1 MTNIHNSRAVVL
13 AVLGTI
19 ALAPLAVAQQEPSGD
34 EPLTRQEFAKFLEG
48 YRKFQADY
56 GKLRQENEQLRAEV
70 AELKAGVDSASREDW
85 EADFEAFAALERESI
100 LDEVREELRDITD
113 PLLPGKTNFVQG
125 GAGVV
130 TFQDR
135 QNVDSTFGVG
145 IAPTLLWKPT
155 DRLLLEA
162 EIAFGLTAD
171 DTFVEL
177 DYAQVSYLLND
188 YMTITGGKFLTPFNT
203 FWERWHPSWIN
214 KSATIPL
221 MYERGLIGPTGLG
234 VQVRGGFPIGKTK
247 LNYAAYYVNGPDFEN
262 TSFGTAGNLGFENF
276 RDNNNGKSFGGRV
289 GFLPI
294 PELELGYSFLT
305 GRVGDSGSRFSG
317 VDTFIHGIDLSYARE
332 IEAIRGRLDL
342 RAEAIWVDTDR
353 AIFTGPFDPFTFD
366 NKRSGWFV
374 QAAYRPTLSDF
385 RFGDGLELKNTE
397 FVLRYEQL
405 RESGPGTRGADH
417 SRLTLGI
424 DYWIR
429 PHIVWKVAYSHD
441 NVSGDKDENGFF
453 MQLAFGF

>member
-1 MTNIHNSRAVVL
+1 MTNFHYSRVLTL
-13 AVLGTI
+13 AVLCIIGSGPMATG
-19 ALAPLAVAQQEPSGD
+19 QQESTGD
-34 EPLTRQEFAKFLEG
+34 EPLTKREFSKFLEG
-48 YRKFQADY
+48 YRQFRADY
-56 GKLRQENEQLRAEV
+56 DKLKQENEQLRAEV
-70 AELKAGVDSASREDW
+70 AELKAGAGSASREEW
-85 EADFEAFAALERESI
+85 REELRALAVEGRETI
-100 LDEVREELRDITD
+100 LDEVREELADTTD
-113 PLLPGKTNFVQG
+113 SLLPGKTSFVLG

-155 DRLLLEA
+155 DRLLLEV

-188 YMTITGGKFLTPFNT
+188 YVTITGGKFLIPFNT

-262 TSFGTAGNLGFENF
+262 TSFGTAGHLGFENF

-317 VDTFIHGIDLSYARE
+317 VDTFIHGIDFSYNRE
-332 IEAIRGRLDL
+332 IEAIKGRLDL

-353 AIFTGPFDPFTFD
+353 AIFTGPFNPFTFD

-385 RFGDGLELKNTE
+385 TFWDGLELKNTE

-417 SRLTLGI
+417 SRLTLGF

-429 PHIVWKVAYSHD
+429 PNIVWKVAYSHD

-453 MQLAFGF
+453 MQFAFGF

>member
-1 MTNIHNSRAVVL
+1 MTNIHKSRAVTF
-13 AVLGTI
+13 AVLCTV
-19 ALAPLAVAQQEPSGD
+19 ALAPLAAAQQESSD
-34 EPLTRQEFAKFLEG
+34 DKPLTRKEFKKFLED

-56 GKLRQENEQLRAEV
+56 GTLRQENEQLRADV
-70 AELKAGVDSASREDW
+70 AELKAVAGSASREDW
-85 EADFEAFAALERESI
+85 REELRAFAVEERESI
-100 LDEVREELRDITD
+100 LEEMREELRDTTD
-113 PLLPGKTNFVQG
+113 FLLPGKTSFVLG

-135 QNVDSTFGVG
+135 NDVNSTFGVG

-221 MYERGLIGPTGLG
+221 IYERGLIGPTGLG

-262 TSFGTAGNLGFENF
+262 TSFGTAG
-276 RDNNNGKSFGGRV
+276 
-289 GFLPI
+289 
-294 PELELGYSFLT
+294 
-305 GRVGDSGSRFSG
+305 
-317 VDTFIHGIDLSYARE
+317 
-332 IEAIRGRLDL
+332 
-342 RAEAIWVDTDR
+342 
-353 AIFTGPFDPFTFD
+353 
-366 NKRSGWFV
+366 
-374 QAAYRPTLSDF
+374 
-385 RFGDGLELKNTE
+385 
-397 FVLRYEQL
+397 
-405 RESGPGTRGADH
+405 
-417 SRLTLGI
+417 
-424 DYWIR
+424 
-429 PHIVWKVAYSHD
+429 
-441 NVSGDKDENGFF
+441 
-453 MQLAFGF
+453 